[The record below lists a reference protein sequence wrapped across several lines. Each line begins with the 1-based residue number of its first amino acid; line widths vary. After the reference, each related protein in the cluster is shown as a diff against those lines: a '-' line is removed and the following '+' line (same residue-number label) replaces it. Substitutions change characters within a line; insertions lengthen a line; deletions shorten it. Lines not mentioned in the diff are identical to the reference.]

1 MVSHGAAAQAEALET
16 SSTQSTESQG
26 SGEFQIP
33 VVGRETVANR
43 DVEFV
48 VGTVALDG
56 CCRTGKGE
64 QLRALYGHFTSRGVP
79 TMILKG
85 DGTRLGAGE
94 AWHDL
99 GSRYWTHRH
108 DYHAGL
114 HTPRSEWDVDAYT
127 LAREN
132 RVWLQT
138 LADISKISRSR
149 FALAL
154 FDRSIISRATT
165 SLQREGIK
173 EGKLTEDQMWP
184 PHLQIPGE
192 EITYEETQPDI
203 LFNMTA
209 PQDTLEGRITR
220 DDYDRAFRMRAV
232 YEYYDDFVRAKDVLP
247 EGTKTKIVDLDGE
260 APIEETTA
268 IILEHLG
275 LIYPEVRQLAVVP
288 PMYEKYSS

>member
-1 MVSHGAAAQAEALET
+1 MA
-16 SSTQSTESQG
+16 STQETERIEG
-26 SGEFQIP
+26 TGEFQIP

-43 DVEFV
+43 DMEFI

-64 QLRALYGHFTSRGVP
+64 QLRALYGHFTARGIP
-79 TMILKG
+79 TMVLKG

-132 RVWLQT
+132 RVWLKA
-138 LADISKISRSR
+138 LADIGRISRSR

-165 SLQREGIK
+165 SIQREG
-173 EGKLTEDQMWP
+173 LTEGRLTEEQMWP
-184 PHLQIPGE
+184 PYIQIPGE

-209 PQDTLEGRITR
+209 PQDILEGRITQA
-220 DDYDRAFRMRAV
+220 DYDRAFRMRAV
-232 YEYYDDFVRAKDVLP
+232 YEYYDDFVRAKDALP
-247 EGTKTKIVDLDGE
+247 EGTRTKIVDLDGE
-260 APIEETTA
+260 APIAENTA
-268 IILEHLG
+268 TILDHLG
-275 LIYPEVRQLAVVP
+275 QLYPEVGQLKVVP
-288 PMYEKYSS
+288 PMYEKYSL